1 LVELAKRQDAAWA
14 LQYPGMA
21 GGSGCWTSPSPTLRQ
36 LCRLVDNDSM
46 NTPITRRPFLG
57 QLAGTAAL
65 LALPNL
71 ALRAQPAGRDDPAL
85 LQAVAASHR
94 SEANRARDRY
104 RHPYET
110 LRFFGLQTR
119 SQVVE
124 LTPGGGWYTEI
135 LAPYLRPEG
144 RLYTASYAKDS
155 ASEGQRR
162 ARANFEARLAKQPEI
177 YDRVFSGTLPSG
189 GRFGDIAEAVKAA
202 AGQSAASSAAGG
214 VDLIVT
220 FRNVHNWLEDGSLDD
235 TLKACHALLRPGG
248 VLGVEDHRAKPGT
261 PIDAQNQT
269 GYVAEALME
278 ARAGAAGFKLE
289 ARSEVNANRLDTKD
303 HPDGVWSL
311 PPTYQGKDVGRE
323 RFAAIGESDR
333 FTHRYVK
340 G

>member
-1 LVELAKRQDAAWA
+1 
-14 LQYPGMA
+14 
-21 GGSGCWTSPSPTLRQ
+21 
-36 LCRLVDNDSM
+36 M
-46 NTPITRRPFLG
+46 NTPTTRRPFLG
-57 QLAGTAAL
+57 QLAATAAW
-65 LALPNL
+65 LALPAT
-71 ALRAQPAGRDDPAL
+71 ALRAQPVGRDDPAL
-85 LQAVAASHR
+85 LQALAATHR

-110 LRFFGLQTR
+110 LRFFGLQAR

-135 LAPYLRPEG
+135 LAPYLRPQG
-144 RLYTASYAKDS
+144 QFYTAHFAKDS

-162 ARANFEARLAKQPEI
+162 ARANFEARLAKQPEL

-189 GRFGDIAEAVKAA
+189 GRFGDIAQAA
-202 AGQSAASSAAGG
+202 SAAGG
-214 VDLIVT
+214 VDLILT

-235 TLKACHALLRPGG
+235 TLKACRALLRNGG
-248 VLGVEDHRAKPGT
+248 VLGVVDHRANPGT
-261 PIDAQNQT
+261 PIETQMKT

-278 ARAGAAGFKLE
+278 ARATAAGFKLD
-289 ARSEVNANRLDTKD
+289 ARSELNANPLDTKD

-333 FTHRYVK
+333 FTHRYLK
-340 G
+340 A